1 MDTVKIKAPATVA
14 NLSCGYDILGLC
26 LQEPYDEI
34 EISKISKKEIVLDV
48 LDSKYSNIPSN
59 PKENT
64 GGIPAILIQEK
75 LNLDYGFNI
84 KIKKGIPLCG
94 GLGSSAA
101 TAAGVVYGI
110 NQLIDKQLSL
120 KEMVEYSLEGEKI
133 SSDTPHAD
141 NIAPCLVGGLVL
153 VKETYPLDLIQ
164 IPIGAF
170 YLAIIH
176 PEIEVNTKMAREML
190 PETIKLDDA
199 VKQWGNISALTYGFT
214 VNDIEII
221 KSSMKDFIVE
231 PVRSKLIKGFSEIQ
245 CSAIKS
251 GAIGSSISGS
261 GPSIFALCENK
272 EQAQLTID
280 AMCDTAKQNGLEY
293 QSYISSINHSGVEII
308 R

>member
-1 MDTVKIKAPATVA
+1 MDIIKVKAPATVA

-26 LQEPYDEI
+26 LKEPYDEI
-34 EISKISKKEIVLDV
+34 EISKTSKKEIVIDI

-64 GGIPAILIQEK
+64 GGIPAILIQNK
-75 LNLDYGFNI
+75 LNLDYGFKI
-84 KIKKGIPLCG
+84 KIKKGIPLSG

-110 NQLIDKQLSL
+110 NQLLENQLSL
-120 KEMVEYSLEGEKI
+120 KDMVEYALEGEKL

-141 NIAPCLVGGLVL
+141 NIAPCLSGGLVL
-153 VKETYPLDLIQ
+153 IKETYPLDIIQ
-164 IPIGAF
+164 LPIGPF

-176 PEIEVNTKMAREML
+176 PEIEINTKMAREIL
-190 PETIKLDDA
+190 PEKITLDNA

-214 VNDIEII
+214 VNDVNII

-231 PVRSKLIKGFSEIQ
+231 PIRSKLIKGFSEIQ
-245 CSAIKS
+245 STAIKS

-261 GPSIFALCENK
+261 GPSIFALCEN
-272 EQAQLTID
+272 EDHAQSILD
-280 AMCDTAKQNGLEY
+280 AMCNEAKQNNLEY
-293 QSYISSINHSGVEII
+293 QSYISPINHSGVEITK
-308 R
+308 

>member
-1 MDTVKIKAPATVA
+1 MDIIKVKAPATVA

-26 LQEPYDEI
+26 LKEPYDEI
-34 EISKISKKEIVLDV
+34 EISKTSKKEIVIDI

-64 GGIPAILIQEK
+64 GGIPAILIQNK
-75 LNLDYGFNI
+75 LNLDYGFKI
-84 KIKKGIPLCG
+84 KIKKGIPLSG

-110 NQLIDKQLSL
+110 NQLLENQLSL
-120 KEMVEYSLEGEKI
+120 KDMVEYALEGEKL

-141 NIAPCLVGGLVL
+141 NIAPCLSGGLVL
-153 VKETYPLDLIQ
+153 IKETYPLDIIQ
-164 IPIGAF
+164 LPIGPF

-176 PEIEVNTKMAREML
+176 PEIEINTKMAREIL
-190 PETIKLDDA
+190 PEKITLDNA

-214 VNDIEII
+214 VNDVNII

-231 PVRSKLIKGFSEIQ
+231 PIRSKLIKGFSEIQ
-245 CSAIKS
+245 STAIKS

-261 GPSIFALCENK
+261 GPSIFALCEN
-272 EQAQLTID
+272 EYHAQSILD
-280 AMCDTAKQNGLEY
+280 AMCNEAKQNNLEY
-293 QSYISSINHSGVEII
+293 QSYISPINHSGVEITK
-308 R
+308 